1 MKSGRA
7 WDSGNKKNPPAALTL
22 EDGRK
27 ARKGI
32 VMRNYTIGE
41 RIRSILII
49 IALIANV
56 IIWGLVIYKELT
68 KPELVC
74 GVDYFP
80 MTNQHIEWTWAGK
93 GGAGK

>member
-1 MKSGRA
+1 
-7 WDSGNKKNPPAALTL
+7 
-22 EDGRK
+22 
-27 ARKGI
+27 
-32 VMRNYTIGE
+32 MRNYTIGE

-49 IALIANV
+49 IALIANL
-56 IIWGLVIYKELT
+56 IIWGMVIYKELT
-68 KPELVC
+68 KPELIC